1 LLPVIKDIND
11 FCIKHKVDLAA
22 CHIPGVENSKA
33 DRMSRWER
41 HREDGDW
48 RVRDEV
54 FNQVHSHVSGKYMM
68 GQRFT
73 LDGSADPAG
82 TNAMLPRFRS
92 CVDSVLDADLCGER
106 MWCNPDFRI
115 ASGVLEHFIQ
125 AYRSAPESTSGT
137 FLLPEWTDYPF
148 WKLVKGAHLVA
159 RYPKG
164 TPLFTSP
171 DWDKLRLPG
180 GGHSLGSERCF
191 RGNTR
196 WPVVVIHFPCSGARR
211 TCESRLSASS
221 GYGQDRGGC
230 SDVHVL
236 RGDPHRD
243 GPLLRGMPPGIVR

>member
-1 LLPVIKDIND
+1 MSVAPTLCVLDSLCECD
-11 FCIKHKVDLAA
+11 LSCEFC
-22 CHIPGVENSKA
+22 C
-33 DRMSRWER
+33 
-41 HREDGDW
+41 
-48 RVRDEV
+48 RVY
-54 FNQVHSHVSGKYMM
+54 HL
-68 GQRFT
+68 T
-73 LDGSADPAG
+73 
-82 TNAMLPRFRS
+82 LPRT
-92 CVDSVLDADLCGER
+92 AT
-106 MWCNPDFRI
+106 RI

-180 GGHSLGSERCF
+180 GGHSLGSERSF

-196 WPVVVIHFPCSGARR
+196 WPVVVINFPCSGARR
-211 TCESRLSASS
+211 ACESRLSASGGS
-221 GYGQDRGGC
+221 HQDRGGC
-230 SDVHVL
+230 GDVHVL

-243 GPLLRGMPPGIVR
+243 GPLMRGMPPGIVR